1 MNVRTLC
8 LAVLNSGDATGY
20 EIRKLVSEGHFSH
33 FVDASFGSIYPAL
46 KAMSDDLLVVVR
58 EVQQDGKPN
67 RKVYSITDLG
77 RTEFLQALGKP
88 AQKDNYKSEFLL
100 LAMCAELM
108 SPSNVKAAID
118 AQIIFLTEEL
128 AQIDSQVREI
138 DLIGADWV
146 ANYGRAC
153 LGQGL
158 DYIRENR
165 AALEAIAGTGL
176 PETKPLIA
184 AE

>member
-8 LAVLNSGDATGY
+8 LAILNCGDGTGY
-20 EIRKLVSEGHFSH
+20 EIRKLVSDGHFSH

-46 KAMSDDLLVVVR
+46 KAMEDDDLVVSR
-58 EVQQDGKPN
+58 EEYQEGKPN
-67 RKVYSITDLG
+67 RKVYSITDSG
-77 RTEFLQALGKP
+77 REEFLTALTKP
-88 AQKDNYKSEFLL
+88 AQKDNFKSEFLL

-108 SPSNVKAAID
+108 EPRYVKQAID
-118 AQIIFLTEEL
+118 RQITYLEEEL
-128 AQIDSQVREI
+128 ATIDAEVREV
-138 DLIGADWV
+138 DMIGAEWV

-158 DYIRENR
+158 DYIRKNR
-165 AALEAIAGTGL
+165 DQLESLAGTGL
-176 PETKPLIA
+176 QKSKQMIA

>member
-46 KAMSDDLLVVVR
+46 KSMSDDQLVMVR

-77 RTEFLQALGKP
+77 RAEFLSALTKP

-100 LAMCAELM
+100 LAMCAEMM
-108 SPSNVKAAID
+108 SLENVRAALD
-118 AQIIFLTEEL
+118 AQIEFLKEEL
-128 AQIDSQVREI
+128 SQIDSEVREI
-138 DLIGADWV
+138 DLAGADWV

-153 LGQGL
+153 LSQGL
-158 DYIRENR
+158 EYIQSNR
-165 AALEAIAGTGL
+165 SALEDIAGTSL
-176 PETKPLIA
+176 PNTNKLIA

>member
-46 KAMSDDLLVVVR
+46 KAMSDDQLVKV
-58 EVQQDGKPN
+58 EEIQQDGKPN
-67 RKVYSITDLG
+67 RKVYTITDLG
-77 RTEFLQALGKP
+77 RAEFLHALSKP

-108 SPSNVKAAID
+108 SPANVSAAID
-118 AQIIFLTEEL
+118 AQIVFLTEEL
-128 AQIDSQVREI
+128 AQIDSEVREI
-138 DLIGADWV
+138 DMAGAEWV

-153 LGQGL
+153 LSQGL
-158 DYIRENR
+158 DYIQNNR
-165 AALEAIAGTGL
+165 KALEAVAGSSL
-176 PETKPLIA
+176 PKTEPLIA

>member
-46 KAMSDDLLVVVR
+46 KAMSDDQLVIVR

-77 RTEFLQALGKP
+77 REEFLHALGKP
-88 AQKDNYKSEFLL
+88 AQKDNFKSEFLL
-100 LAMCAELM
+100 LAMCAELIE
-108 SPSNVKAAID
+108 PQKVVAAID
-118 AQIIFLTEEL
+118 AQIKYLNDEL
-128 AQIDSQVREI
+128 AQIDSEVREI
-138 DLIGADWV
+138 DLAGADWV

-153 LGQGL
+153 LSQGL
-158 DYIRENR
+158 KYIEENR
-165 AALEAIAGTGL
+165 TALETIAGTGIPKFTSL
-176 PETKPLIA
+176 VA

>member
-8 LAVLNSGDATGY
+8 LAILNCGQGTGY
-20 EIRKLVSEGHFSH
+20 EIRKLVSDGHFSH

-46 KAMSDDLLVVVR
+46 NKMEADGLVVSH
-58 EVQQDGKPN
+58 EEKQEGKPN

-77 RTEFLQALGKP
+77 REEFLNALTKP
-88 AQKDNYKSEFLL
+88 AQKDVFKSEFLL

-108 SPSNVKAAID
+108 QPADVKRALD
-118 AQIIFLTEEL
+118 MQIQYLKTEL
-128 AQIDSQVREI
+128 AQIDNDVREV
-138 DLIGADWV
+138 DLAGAEWV

-153 LGQGL
+153 LGEGL
-158 DYIRENR
+158 RYIESHRSH
-165 AALEAIAGTGL
+165 LEEIAGTAL
-176 PETKPLIA
+176 ANHQPVA

>member
-46 KAMSDDLLVVVR
+46 KAMSDDQLVMVR

-67 RKVYSITDLG
+67 RKVYTITDLG
-77 RTEFLQALGKP
+77 RAEFLHALGKP
-88 AQKDNYKSEFLL
+88 AQKDNFKSEFLL

-108 SPSNVKAAID
+108 SPEHVTAAID
-118 AQIIFLTEEL
+118 AQIVHLTEEL
-128 AQIDSQVREI
+128 AQIDSEVREI
-138 DLIGADWV
+138 DLAGADWV

-153 LGQGL
+153 LSQGL
-158 DYIRENR
+158 EYIHNNR
-165 AALEAIAGTGL
+165 AALEAAAGISL
-176 PETKPLIA
+176 PKFEPLIA